1 MLWCFLSAAKEG
13 RFLRMEECLYPL
25 LRRLMKLLGEPI
37 NAVAYTLN
45 SGRRMHDCS
54 DDYLGGSMILL
65 E

>member
-1 MLWCFLSAAKEG
+1 
-13 RFLRMEECLYPL
+13 MEECLYPL